1 MREGRGKWGG
11 KWGEKGGEC
20 GLIKRRGERRAGE
33 YKEKTQNECLCGK
46 ELAWLEGLFDKA
58 LLAQGKPSLR
68 SPQLAGQ
75 CSQGMPGAV
84 PGSPGHSQVDRQPDA
99 APRDLPPF
107 PGCRC
112 PLPPTQHSA
121 KPRESQG
128 P

>member
-1 MREGRGKWGG
+1 M
-11 KWGEKGGEC
+11 
-20 GLIKRRGERRAGE
+20 IKRRGERRAGE

-68 SPQLAGQ
+68 SPQLAGR